1 MSADSLEFSTYF
13 LKFDFEEIENGLE
26 TLEIGEEDK
35 KAIRKYMR
43 KMGKDKYFAD
53 LVSEIRLE
61 NDEDLSYEFGC
72 PDSTKGYSLQWW
84 KDKAADYFLDF
95 GISRLGTIQEYFMAL
110 AQTDKSCWCEFEG
123 VERIVSNGEKGYL
136 IVGGK
141 SPYEIK
147 PATEDNVKKAVGWI
161 VIEIEDFIA

>member
-13 LKFDFEEIENGLE
+13 WKFDPEEVEKGLK
-26 TLEIGEEDK
+26 TLEVSEEDK
-35 KAIRKYMR
+35 NAIKKYMR
-43 KMGKDKYFAD
+43 KMGKNKYFAD
-53 LVSEIRLE
+53 LASKIRLE

-84 KDKAADYFLDF
+84 KDKVADYFWDF

-123 VERIVSNGEKGYL
+123 VERIVSNGKNGYL
-136 IVGGK
+136 IVGGNT
-141 SPYEIK
+141 PYEIK
-147 PATEDNVKKAVGWI
+147 HATEDNVKNAVGWI